1 MANLSQHARDQMKA
15 RDISES
21 EVDAVLAA
29 PEITAPGRPGPLGP
43 TKVLR
48 KTVNGRRLK
57 VVVSDTEVPRV
68 VTVASPDE

>member
-1 MANLSQHARDQMKA
+1 MANLTPHAQEKMRA
-15 RDISES
+15 RRITEA
-21 EVDAVLAA
+21 EVDAVLEA
-29 PEITAPGRPGPLGP
+29 PAITSPGRSGPLGP